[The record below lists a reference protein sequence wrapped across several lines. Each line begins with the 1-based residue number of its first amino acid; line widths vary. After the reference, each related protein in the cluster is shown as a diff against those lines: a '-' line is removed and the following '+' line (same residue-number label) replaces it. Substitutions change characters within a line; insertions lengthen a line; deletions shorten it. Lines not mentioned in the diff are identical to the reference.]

1 MNKEKNI
8 NEMIGRINE
17 KIKHLQQIKT
27 KLEEYKKSKSLILNG
42 TRGSS
47 KPHLQTQYAL
57 SKEIDKV
64 LDHKMCMP
72 CCDYELCM
80 RDNSRCYQYYEELE
94 MMKRNVG
101 KKKRLVKR
109 PSGRNV

>member
-8 NEMIGRINE
+8 NEMISRINE

-27 KLEEYKKSKSLILNG
+27 KLEEYKKLKSLIVNG

-64 LDHKMCMP
+64 LDHKMCIP

-94 MMKRNVG
+94 MMKRNVRQ
-101 KKKRLVKR
+101 KEKSIKRTNKNNL
-109 PSGRNV
+109 